1 MGANGMMEYWMY
13 LGAFIFSLLVLGIFY
28 RNTRKNGVISFYF
41 FFFAFTTYTILCN
54 LFFSIPVNGY
64 FLSFYVAQTLYVL
77 SFISKKK
84 GQKQK
89 FAQKKQQVKLPRRR
103 RPPEEKRQYM
113 AQ

>member
-1 MGANGMMEYWMY
+1 MGANGMMEYLTY
-13 LGAFIFSLLVLGIFY
+13 LGAFILSLLVLGIFY
-28 RNTRKNGVISFYF
+28 RNTRKNGVISCYF

-77 SFISKKK
+77 PFIWKKK

-89 FAQKKQQVKLPRRR
+89 HVQKKQQVKLPRRR
-103 RPPEEKRQYM
+103 RLPEEKRQYM